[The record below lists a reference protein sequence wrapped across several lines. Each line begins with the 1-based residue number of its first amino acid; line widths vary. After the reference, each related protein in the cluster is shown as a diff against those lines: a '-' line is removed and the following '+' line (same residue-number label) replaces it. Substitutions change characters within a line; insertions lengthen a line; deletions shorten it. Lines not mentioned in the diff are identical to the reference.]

1 MGDFSFL
8 KNAYVTIA
16 IEQQQVRRTQYLN
29 SQMYTQKDKNMNMTL
44 GIAIGGSLFFLMLA
58 IVIGIVAYL
67 KKMKERSVF
76 YFSMYR
82 DFLPDSSPKKSYI
95 NLEKVLHIF
104 TSSIHKQLLD
114 VFCKKRCSYKF
125 RKIHRKTPVPE
136 SLLIKL

>member
-67 KKMKERSVF
+67 KKIRKRSVL
-76 YFSMYR
+76 YCSMYR
-82 DFLPDSSPKKSYI
+82 DFLSDSSPKKS
-95 NLEKVLHIF
+95 
-104 TSSIHKQLLD
+104 
-114 VFCKKRCSYKF
+114 
-125 RKIHRKTPVPE
+125 
-136 SLLIKL
+136 